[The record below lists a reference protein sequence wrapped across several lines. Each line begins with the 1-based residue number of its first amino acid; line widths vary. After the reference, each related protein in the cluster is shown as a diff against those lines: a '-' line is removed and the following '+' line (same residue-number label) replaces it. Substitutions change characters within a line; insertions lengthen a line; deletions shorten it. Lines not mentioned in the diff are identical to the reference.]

1 LASVS
6 DMATDGAA
14 ASPVPLEQRC
24 VWPGC
29 TRRRAPGR
37 ASGSGRQ
44 KEYCL
49 LASSPAD
56 GGGPVHNARNRW
68 AALRGADQRT
78 VTGDGLADVDHAEGV
93 MDGGETA
100 GTVPEQFVLSI
111 AKKRA
116 SVLLEQAR
124 RQHAAAVESLRAE
137 RELYQRLGEQ
147 LTVLTDP
154 ASLDLEIAAIASRA
168 GRDVAQSAEEAA
180 RARRAQLAAE
190 RERDDA
196 VLLRAHADG
205 AAEQLAADAEAAEH
219 ALAERTAEFERDR
232 AALLARVRDAERRAS
247 TATAESVAAKA
258 AADTAVADAERSASA
273 AREHA
278 KDEIAAA
285 RAQAARDIAQARDQ
299 ATEQIAAAL
308 ARADELAAQARRQAA
323 EAVTEARRETAA
335 ARADAERERGAA
347 QQARED
353 AAAARQEL
361 RRELDAA
368 QHRIAA
374 AQTEAATANA
384 HAGAAAA
391 QEQRLQAEIER
402 LRDESDR
409 RDSEHLSELARLDAA
424 HRTALD
430 ALRGHGNSGSGI
442 G

>member
-1 LASVS
+1 LTSVS
-6 DMATDGAA
+6 DMATDSAA
-14 ASPVPLEQRC
+14 ARPAPLEQRC

-37 ASGSGRQ
+37 TSGSGRQ

-49 LASSPAD
+49 LADSPAD
-56 GGGPVHNARNRW
+56 GSGPVHNARNRW
-68 AALRGADQRT
+68 AALRGADQRA
-78 VTGDGLADVDHAEGV
+78 VPGDGVAGEGQAEGE
-93 MDGGETA
+93 MGGEEAA

-180 RARRAQLAAE
+180 RARRAQLSAE

-205 AAEQLAADAEAAEH
+205 AAEQLSADAEAAEH

-232 AALLARVRDAERRAS
+232 AALLARARAAERSAS
-247 TATAESVAAKA
+247 AATTESVAAKA
-258 AADTAVADAERSASA
+258 AAATAVAAAERSVSA

-278 KDEIAAA
+278 EKEITAT
-285 RAQAARDIAQARDQ
+285 RATAARDLAQAREQ

-308 ARADELAAQARRQAA
+308 ARADELAAQARHDAA
-323 EAVTEARRETAA
+323 QAVTEARRETAA
-335 ARADAERERGAA
+335 ARADAERERGAT

-361 RRELDAA
+361 KRELDAA

-374 AQTEAATANA
+374 AQTETAAANA

-391 QEQRLQAEIER
+391 QERRLQAEIER
-402 LRDESDR
+402 LRDESGR
-409 RDSEHLSELARLDAA
+409 RDREHLAELARLDAA
-424 HRTALD
+424 QRTALD
-430 ALRGHGNSGSGI
+430 ALRGHGSSGRTG
-442 G
+442 

>member
-1 LASVS
+1 
-6 DMATDGAA
+6 MATDSAA
-14 ASPVPLEQRC
+14 ARPVPLEQRC

-49 LASSPAD
+49 LANSPGD

-68 AALRGADQRT
+68 AALRGADQRA
-78 VTGDGLADVDHAEGV
+78 VPGDDPADPADADHAEGG
-93 MDGGETA
+93 MGGAETA
-100 GTVPEQFVLSI
+100 GTVPDQFAFSI

-116 SVLLEQAR
+116 SALLEQAR

-180 RARRAQLAAE
+180 GARRAQLAAE

-196 VLLRAHADG
+196 ILLRAHADG

-219 ALAERTAEFERDR
+219 ALAERTAEFDRDR
-232 AALLARVRDAERRAS
+232 AALLARVRDAERRANS
-247 TATAESVAAKA
+247 ATAESA
-258 AADTAVADAERSASA
+258 AATAAAATAVAAAERSVNA

-278 KDEIAAA
+278 KEEIAAA
-285 RAQAARDIAQARDQ
+285 QAQAARDIAQARDQ

-308 ARADELAAQARRQAA
+308 ARADDLAAQ
-323 EAVTEARRETAA
+323 ARRETAA
-335 ARADAERERGAA
+335 ARADAERERAVA
-347 QQARED
+347 QRARED
-353 AAAARQEL
+353 TAAARQEL
-361 RRELDAA
+361 KQELEAA

-374 AQTEAATANA
+374 AQTEAAAANA

-402 LRDESDR
+402 LRGESGR
-409 RDSEHLSELARLDAA
+409 RDSEHVAELARLDAA
-424 HRTALD
+424 HRTALG
-430 ALRGHGNSGSGI
+430 ALRGHPSSGSGTS
-442 G
+442 